1 MFEQIIQYKPQSPV
15 NASGNELPP
24 KSKSKIG
31 LVSDTHLHK
40 EYEFLYVTSGVL
52 RCVTPDDE
60 VYAKSGEVLFINS
73 YIPHQTFNETDCTH
87 TKLLQFNS
95 PIVFDSSFRYI
106 TRFLNSCDIPVYVFK
121 PDSEYY
127 GEIIKCIDVIIYENS
142 ENKAF
147 WKDYINANIFMLTA
161 ILRRCGILSDYVQMP
176 EINKIM
182 PAIEYINSHY
192 NEPITTADL
201 CKILSFNES
210 YFCRLF
216 KKTIG
221 TTATE
226 YLNFV
231 RVCKAEHLIKAG
243 ESISD
248 VAYNSGFA
256 SLSYFN
262 RIFKKYKHYTPSEYK
277 EISKNCEFGYSNNNI

>member
-1 MFEQIIQYKPQSPV
+1 MYEQIIQYRPQSPV
-15 NASGNELPP
+15 YASGNELPP
-24 KSKSKIG
+24 KYESKVG
-31 LVSDTHLHK
+31 LLSDTHLHK

-52 RCVTPDDE
+52 KCVTPDDE
-60 VYAKSGEVLFINS
+60 IYVNGGEVLFINS
-73 YIPHQTFNETDCTH
+73 YTPHQTFNETDCTYA
-87 TKLLQFNS
+87 KLLQFNS
-95 PIVFDSSFRYI
+95 PIGFDSSFHYI
-106 TRFLNSCDIPVYVFK
+106 TRFLNYCDTPAYVFK

-127 GEIIKCIDVIIYENS
+127 DEIIKCIDIIISEHS
-142 ENKAF
+142 ENRAF

-161 ILRRCGILSDYVQMP
+161 ILRRCGILSDYIQLP
-176 EINKIM
+176 EIDKIM

-192 NEPITTADL
+192 NESITTADL
-201 CKILSFNES
+201 SQVLNFNES

-231 RVCKAEHLIKAG
+231 RVCKAENLIKAG

-262 RIFKKYKHYTPSEYK
+262 RIFKKYKHYTPSEYR
-277 EISKNCEFGYSNNNI
+277 EIVKNREYGYKNI